1 MNKAWASIVV
11 YYLCGVMAAAQLGK
25 FAALAPLIS
34 QDLALGLAAMAA
46 LTSLLEV
53 SGAVFGGVAGR
64 LLPRLGLRRGL
75 MLALACLG
83 TGAVAAA
90 LARHAPL
97 LAAARLVES
106 VGYLITVVAAPV
118 LIARTAPRAQQ
129 AAAMTLWSTFV
140 PVGMALGAWA
150 YAHAAELGSWRWAQA
165 LSVAAALVLM
175 AGLWRAATPGAEQ
188 TTQTEPADPARPSSP
203 QPPSSADAPRV
214 HGVDPALWL
223 LTLAFGLYAVT
234 EVGLLALLPS
244 LLVQSGAQ
252 LAGAGSWTAAA
263 ALANVPAS
271 ALAAWLMRR
280 QGTIAWALVLPLL
293 VSGLL
298 FPWAYQVDQMDTGLL
313 PQAVVAVLINLIS
326 GVFASLVFAL
336 LPRFA
341 ADERQLSLASG
352 RLTQCGASGALLG
365 PPLMGALVQ
374 HWGWAA
380 AGWASVGLALASA
393 GLAWRVVRG
402 GRMAGR
408 SVAAGQ
414 DMGSAVS

>member
-1 MNKAWASIVV
+1 MKAWPSILV
-11 YYLCGVMAAAQLGK
+11 YYLCGVLAAAQLGK
-25 FAALAPLIS
+25 FAALAPRIS

-53 SGAVFGGVAGR
+53 CGAVFGGVAGR

-75 MLALACLG
+75 LLALACLG
-83 TGAVAAA
+83 LGALAAA
-90 LARHAPL
+90 LARQAPL

-118 LIARTAPRAQQ
+118 LIARTAPARQQ
-129 AAAMTLWSTFV
+129 TAAMTLWSTFV
-140 PVGMALGAWA
+140 PVGLALGAWA
-150 YAHAAELGSWRWAQA
+150 YAHAAELSSWRWAQA
-165 LSVAAALVLM
+165 LSVAATLVLM
-175 AGLWRAATPGAEQ
+175 AGLWRTAVPAAEHLGAPQ
-188 TTQTEPADPARPSSP
+188 AP
-203 QPPSSADAPRV
+203 QPPAPPAHRTTHTPKA
-214 HGVDPALWL
+214 HGVDPGLWL

-244 LLVQSGAQ
+244 LLVQSGLP

-280 QGTIAWALVLPLL
+280 QGTIAWVLVLPLL

-298 FPWAYQVDQMDTGLL
+298 FPWAYQVGTGLL

-336 LPRFA
+336 LPHFA
-341 ADERQLSLASG
+341 TDERQLSLASG

-365 PPLMGALVQ
+365 PPLMGALVE
-374 HWGWAA
+374 HGGWTA

-402 GRMAGR
+402 GRVTGSA
-408 SVAAGQ
+408 AAGPN
-414 DMGSAVS
+414 MGSAVS

>member
-1 MNKAWASIVV
+1 MKAWPSILV
-11 YYLCGVMAAAQLGK
+11 YYLCGVLAAAQLGK
-25 FAALAPLIS
+25 FAALAPRIS

-46 LTSLLEV
+46 LTSLLEIC
-53 SGAVFGGVAGR
+53 GAVFGGVAGR

-75 MLALACLG
+75 LLALACLG
-83 TGAVAAA
+83 LGALAAA
-90 LARHAPL
+90 LARQAPL

-118 LIARTAPRAQQ
+118 LIARTAPAGQQ
-129 AAAMTLWSTFV
+129 TAAMTLWSTFV
-140 PVGMALGAWA
+140 PVGLALGAWA
-150 YAHAAELGSWRWAQA
+150 YAHAAELSNWRWAQA
-165 LSVAAALVLM
+165 LSVAAALALM
-175 AGLWRAATPGAEQ
+175 AGLWRTAVPAAEHPEAPQ
-188 TTQTEPADPARPSSP
+188 APAHRTTH
-203 QPPSSADAPRV
+203 APKA
-214 HGVDPALWL
+214 HGVDPGLWL

-244 LLVQSGAQ
+244 LLVQSGLP

-280 QGTIAWALVLPLL
+280 QGSLAWALVLPLL

-298 FPWAYQVDQMDTGLL
+298 FPWAYQVGTGLL

-341 ADERQLSLASG
+341 TDERQLSLASG

-365 PPLMGALVQ
+365 PPLMGALVE
-374 HWGWAA
+374 HGGWAA
-380 AGWASVGLALASA
+380 ASWASVGLALASA

-402 GRMAGR
+402 GRVTGNA
-408 SVAAGQ
+408 AAGP

>member
-1 MNKAWASIVV
+1 MKAWPSILV
-11 YYLCGVMAAAQLGK
+11 YYLCGVLAAAQLGK
-25 FAALAPLIS
+25 FAALAPRIS

-53 SGAVFGGVAGR
+53 CGAVFGGVAGR

-75 MLALACLG
+75 LLAQACLG
-83 TGAVAAA
+83 LGALAAA
-90 LARHAPL
+90 QARHAPL

-165 LSVAAALVLM
+165 LSVAAALALM
-175 AGLWRAATPGAEQ
+175 AGLWRAAAPAAEHLGA
-188 TTQTEPADPARPSSP
+188 P
-203 QPPSSADAPRV
+203 QPPANRTTHTPKA

-244 LLVQSGAQ
+244 LLVQSGAP

-280 QGTIAWALVLPLL
+280 QGSIAWALVLPLL

-341 ADERQLSLASG
+341 TNERQLSLASG

-365 PPLMGALVQ
+365 PPLMGALVE
-374 HWGWAA
+374 HGGWAA

-402 GRMAGR
+402 RR
-408 SVAAGQ
+408 VT
-414 DMGSAVS
+414 GSAAAVMPDVGSAAS